1 MLSLFTYGLTLGAA
15 EYGTDTKELS
25 KQPFV
30 FQPSHDIPD
39 SFAERSTRLDLSEPA
54 NPQNS
59 KGLMGWLQKLRRS
72 KTEF

>member
-25 KQPFV
+25 EQPFV
-30 FQPSHDIPD
+30 FQPSHDIPPE
-39 SFAERSTRLDLSEPA
+39 SLAEQSGGLDLPEP
-54 NPQNS
+54 PDQRNS

-72 KTEF
+72 KT